1 MITLGKDRKVLT
13 QGLIYGLRL
22 LYNRYDKAQLVFLF
36 SIDEVIV
43 ACRKINLF
51 FETKF
56 QI

>member
-13 QGLIYGLRL
+13 EGLIYGLRL

-43 ACRKINLF
+43 ACRKNNLF

-56 QI
+56 